1 MNGFL
6 TALAVDIIGGLI
18 SMVIGGM
25 VSSFFFG
32 GSTEVRPL
40 VLDFNIAPTLIVSIQ
55 GNSAPPPPPPL
66 PQERTS
72 APLWCMDARGQ
83 KGVFR
88 AMVFL
93 DSYNWVRGSSELVE
107 FNGETIPY
115 FPTILRQRPVQEVL
129 AKAQEIVAVGTASCE
144 SPLGF
149 LFENRRA
156 EQRAKQLVRW
166 VEESR
171 DELPRHPDAP
181 MRNVRP
187 LSLGRY
193 TRECSAPEAAET
205 ASQRRIILIAVAE
218 RPKDLDL
225 ESCLQRRIKEDDS
238 LKFLTDNYSK
248 FELDPGF
255 RATP

>member
-6 TALAVDIIGGLI
+6 SALAIDVLGGILSTVIGGLLA
-18 SMVIGGM
+18 SYFV
-25 VSSFFFG
+25 G
-32 GSTEVRPL
+32 GSTEIRP
-40 VLDFNIAPTLIVSIQ
+40 VVIDLDIAPVIIVPGTASP
-55 GNSAPPPPPPL
+55 APAPESTSPPL
-66 PQERTS
+66 GCT
-72 APLWCMDARGQ
+72 DAQGQ

-115 FPTILRQRPVQEVL
+115 FPTVLRQEPVQKLLVG
-129 AKAQEIVAVGTASCE
+129 AQEIIAVGTASCE
-144 SPLGF
+144 SPWGALV
-149 LFENRRA
+149 ENRRA

-171 DELPRHPDAP
+171 NQLPQHPGAP

-193 TRECSAPEAAET
+193 IKDCSAPEAAET
-205 ASQRRIILIAVAE
+205 ARQRPIILIAVAE
-218 RPKDLDL
+218 RQQGLDL
-225 ESCLQRRIKEDDS
+225 ESCLQRKIKEDDS

-255 RATP
+255 TP